1 MDMSFKFYI
10 KDDVK
15 YIIHFPEKWFPH
27 YGNSG
32 PNNCE
37 ACRMRMIN
45 NIFVF
50 YCPECLINVYNYKR
64 GTSDYFNL
72 IIHEVNIYEV
82 NIYEVN
88 LNEVNL
94 NEVNFEKY
102 IKLYYK
108 LLIKNDLDCYG
119 CFDSLTAE
127 DIKKGCEDNDK
138 NILCYECKNFPDFE
152 NWPPIGY

>member
-1 MDMSFKFYI
+1 MDISFKFYI

-32 PNNCE
+32 PINCE

-50 YCPECLINVYNYKR
+50 YCEDCLINVYNYKR
-64 GTSDYFNL
+64 GTADYFKL
-72 IIHEVNIYEV
+72 I
-82 NIYEVN
+82 
-88 LNEVNL
+88 LNEVTVNEVTVNEVTL
-94 NEVNFEKY
+94 NEVNFGKY

>member
-1 MDMSFKFYI
+1 MSFKFYI

-27 YGNSG
+27 YSNSG
-32 PNNCE
+32 PINCE
-37 ACRMRMIN
+37 QCKMGMIN

-50 YCPECLINVYNYKR
+50 YCEECLLNVYNYKR
-64 GTSDYFNL
+64 GSSEYFNL
-72 IIHEVNIYEV
+72 IINEINLNEI
-82 NIYEVN
+82 N
-88 LNEVNL
+88 LNEVI
-94 NEVNFEKY
+94 FEKY

-108 LLIKNDLDCYG
+108 LLLKNDMDCYG
-119 CFDSLTAE
+119 CFDLLTAQ